1 MQQLKKVVDNIKGGP
16 GINPKSIE
24 RPDVEAALKEADRLD
39 REAKQERRTAA
50 AARKRERALAEKK
63 SNECCGCGC

>member
-1 MQQLKKVVDNIKGGP
+1 MQLLKKAVDNIKGGP

-24 RPDVEAALKEADRLD
+24 RPSVEAALKEADRQE
-39 REAKQERRTAA
+39 REAEQERRTAA
-50 AARKRERALAEKK
+50 AQRKRERQLSERK